1 MKLTDG
7 EKTKTTKVK
16 EKGEKGRA
24 LKKQKGGGGNKKTET
39 QKRVNKRKKN

>member
-1 MKLTDG
+1 
-7 EKTKTTKVK
+7 VK

-24 LKKQKGGGGNKKTET
+24 LKKQKGGGNKKTET